1 MYRWW
6 GHCVSKTCIISLSWQ
21 YCNCLFLSIFHLS
34 NMWILV
40 PSAHEVLG
48 IELWPCRGRRYT
60 NDQMRDVRCGVLF
73 RHTRLPSQ
81 FSYVRFF
88 KSSVSGCGMKGTKI
102 MPFVIFPCRAGHL
115 PLLGRG
121 SGYTFSPGMA
131 RLLTL
136 ETPTSWTRPWGEL
149 GRWWCVRL
157 SEKTIISAYA
167 FWRNVKVCSF
177 HKDFVSKKNKKDCG
191 FSWVN

>member
-73 RHTRLPSQ
+73 RHT
-81 FSYVRFF
+81 
-88 KSSVSGCGMKGTKI
+88 SSFTVFVSE
-102 MPFVIFPCRAGHL
+102 IFQAK
-115 PLLGRG
+115 
-121 SGYTFSPGMA
+121 
-131 RLLTL
+131 
-136 ETPTSWTRPWGEL
+136 
-149 GRWWCVRL
+149 CVWL
-157 SEKTIISAYA
+157 WNEG
-167 FWRNVKVCSF
+167 
-177 HKDFVSKKNKKDCG
+177 HKDHAFCYFPLQSRPFAFARTWLWLHTFLRTWLDYCPWDRFQPAG
-191 FSWVN
+191 PGPEVNWEGDGV